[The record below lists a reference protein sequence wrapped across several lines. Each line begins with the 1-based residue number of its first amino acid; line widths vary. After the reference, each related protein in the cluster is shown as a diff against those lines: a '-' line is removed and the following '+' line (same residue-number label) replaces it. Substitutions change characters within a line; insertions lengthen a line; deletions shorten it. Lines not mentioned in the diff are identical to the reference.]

1 MRAHHTRS
9 KIDAIRKKMS
19 ELPELKADEIQLN
32 NKESI
37 AIIADDI
44 ARLRKRGYG
53 FEQIVE
59 FLREND
65 FEITASTLK
74 TYLREPER
82 KRENTH
88 RKNKKTTKKPTTEN
102 RKVTGVTEKNAIRK
116 QTKKQTT
123 KGDKNQAEFLIA
135 PDRDVL

>member
-9 KIDAIRKKMS
+9 KIDDIRKKMS
-19 ELPELKADEIQLN
+19 DLPELKADEIQLN

-37 AIIADDI
+37 AVLADDI
-44 ARLRKRGYG
+44 AALRKRGYG

-74 TYLREPER
+74 TYLRGQNSDGGKEP
-82 KRENTH
+82 KNNT
-88 RKNKKTTKKPTTEN
+88 KKTKKPTIEN
-102 RKVTGVTEKNAIRK
+102 KKLAKVTVKNETKR
-116 QTKKQTT
+116 QTKKQTA
-123 KGDKNQAEFLIA
+123 KEDNNQAEFLIA